1 MTAMISTTPDT
12 ERFHALDVVRAGALL
27 LGIAFHAG
35 FAYTQPHFWVVNDS
49 TSDPAIS
56 AMMFVSHIFRMSLFF
71 VMAGFFARLLLEK
84 RGVKAFAVNRL
95 KRIALPLVAFW
106 MPVFGAIITIL
117 ILAAL
122 KADPSLAGK
131 PPPPSPP
138 MTVTN
143 FPLTHLWF
151 LYLLLILYPVA
162 LALRGL
168 VALVDRGG
176 TLRCA
181 VDRALAGSLRLG
193 LAGPLLALPL
203 FAAFVGR
210 QAWLYWF
217 GIPTPDMSLIPN
229 TAAFVGFGMAFGFGW
244 LLHRQ
249 QGLLDILKRQWPLH
263 LTLAAI
269 LTGYCLSSAGLTPRL
284 DSVPGREK
292 IAYAAAYGL
301 AIWSWVFGLIGLA
314 VRFLNAP
321 SPAWRYLADASYWV
335 YIIHLPL
342 VLVLQYAVLDLP
354 ASAAIK
360 FLIVVA
366 GTSLI
371 ALATYQLLV
380 RHGFIGA
387 ILNGKRTKAPRKAL
401 QGHPA

>member
-27 LGIAFHAG
+27 LGVAFHAG
-35 FAYTQPHFWVVNDS
+35 FAYTQPHVWVVNDS

-84 RGVKAFAVNRL
+84 RGVKGFIGNRL
-95 KRIALPLVAFW
+95 KRIALPLAVFW
-106 MPVFGAIITIL
+106 LPVFAAIITFM

-168 VALVDRGG
+168 IRLVDRSGA
-176 TLRCA
+176 LRRA
-181 VDRALAGSLRLG
+181 VDIALATSLRLG
-193 LAGPLLALPL
+193 VAGPLLALPL
-203 FAAFVGR
+203 FAAFMAR

-229 TAAFVGFGMAFGFGW
+229 VAALTAYGMAFGFGW

-269 LTGYCLSSAGLTPRL
+269 LTGYCLWSVGLTPRL

-292 IAYAAAYGL
+292 VAYAAAYGL

-314 VRFLNAP
+314 LRFLNAP
-321 SPAWRYLADASYWV
+321 SAAWRYLADASYWI

-342 VLVLQYAVLDLP
+342 VLALQYAVLDLP
-354 ASAAIK
+354 APAAIK
-360 FLIVVA
+360 FLVVVA
-366 GTSLI
+366 GTTVI

-401 QGHPA
+401 QGQPA

>member
-1 MTAMISTTPDT
+1 MTAMISTPPDT

-27 LGIAFHAG
+27 LGVAFHAG
-35 FAYTQPHFWVVNDS
+35 FAYTQPHVWVVNDG

-71 VMAGFFARLLLEK
+71 MMAGFFARLLLEK

-95 KRIALPLVAFW
+95 KRIALPLMIFW
-106 MPVFGAIITIL
+106 IPVFAAIITFM

-138 MTVTN
+138 MTVNN

-151 LYLLLILYPVA
+151 LYLLLILYPGA

-168 VALVDRGG
+168 VALVDGG
-176 TLRCA
+176 GVLGGM
-181 VDRALAGSLRLG
+181 VDKALAATLRLG
-193 LAGPLLALPL
+193 LGGLFLGLPL
-203 FAAFVGR
+203 FAVLIG
-210 QAWLYWF
+210 QPTWLYWF

-229 TAAFVGFGMAFGFGW
+229 TAALAGFGMAFGFGW

-249 QGLLDILKRQWPLH
+249 LGLLDILRRQWPIQ
-263 LTLAAI
+263 LALALV
-269 LTGYCLSSAGLTPRL
+269 LTGYCLWSAGPTPRL

-292 IAYAAAYGL
+292 IAYAAAYGW
-301 AIWSWVFGLIGLA
+301 AIWSWIFALIGLA

-321 SPAWRYLADASYWV
+321 SAAWRYLADASYWV

-342 VLVLQYAVLDLP
+342 VLALQYAALDLP
-354 ASAAIK
+354 VPAAVK
-360 FLIVVA
+360 FLAVTA
-366 GTSLI
+366 GTSVI

-387 ILNGKRTKAPRKAL
+387 ILNGKKAKTPRKAL
-401 QGHPA
+401 QGHTA